1 MPVWT
6 AAQTTLSTGVI
17 VALVALALVE
27 LALIVV
33 ALVDLAR
40 RPAVLG
46 GRKWVWIVVIAAFT
60 LIGPIIYLAFGR
72 VPKPVADDPG
82 KGRDGIGDCAA
93 AAADLLYGSSAGPG
107 DEGDAAGSP
116 PPPV

>member
-17 VALVALALVE
+17 VALVVLALVE

-46 GRKWVWIVVIAAFT
+46 GRKWVWVLVIVVFN
-60 LIGPIIYLAFGR
+60 LIGPIVYLAVGR
-72 VPKPVADDPG
+72 EPAPVADDEGAPREG
-82 KGRDGIGDCAA
+82 TGDRVAA
-93 AAADLLYGSSAGPG
+93 TADLLYGPASQPHVG
-107 DEGDAAGSP
+107 DGQGP
-116 PPPV
+116 PPQSPA